1 MTAPTIRLLLVEDN
15 PADALLLRHALA
27 DAAESSFEVS
37 HVQTMADAGRRL
49 ADERFDAILL
59 DLSLPDSRGLKTVE
73 QANAVAP
80 QVPIIVMT
88 GLDDEGTAID
98 AVRSGAQDFLIKGT
112 GDGRLLARCVRY
124 AMERKHAEAQ
134 LKSLNET
141 LEQRVADRTA
151 VATRRA
157 TQLQALASELTLAE
171 HRERRRLAQFL
182 HDHMQQ
188 LLYAARLN
196 LDALK
201 HGLREEPLLEL
212 VERIDELL
220 NQSLAE
226 SRSLIVQ
233 LTPTVL
239 DQAGLAAAV
248 QWLGR
253 HMEQN
258 FNLPVDVRG
267 DLDREPE
274 SEDLRILLFQSVR
287 ELLFNVVKHARAN
300 RAAVTMSNPSAERDR
315 AGGLRRGPGLRPV
328 GAETRDAGRHRLRPA
343 EHPRAGPVARGTNL
357 DRRRA
362 GRGTRVTIV
371 APCRRQGPTK
381 PSTLDRRRT
390 PPVNTRLPFL
400 QDPNHERGKKQR

>member
-1 MTAPTIRLLLVEDN
+1 MSSPTIRLLLVEDN

-27 DAAESSFEVS
+27 EASESFFEVT
-37 HVQTMADAGRRL
+37 HVQSMGEAVRRL
-49 ADERFDAILL
+49 AEERFDAILL

-73 QANAVAP
+73 QADDVAG

-98 AVRSGAQDFLIKGT
+98 AVRGGAQDFLIKGSV
-112 GDGRLLARCVRY
+112 DGRLLARSVRY
-124 AMERKHAEAQ
+124 AMERKHAERQ
-134 LKSLNET
+134 LKALNET
-141 LEQRVADRTA
+141 LEQRVAERTA

-201 HGLREEPLLEL
+201 HHVHEEPLLE
-212 VERIDELL
+212 VIERIDELL
-220 NQSLAE
+220 NQSLGE

-233 LTPTVL
+233 LTPTAL
-239 DQAGLAAAV
+239 EQAGLAAAI

-258 FNLPVDVRG
+258 FKLPVEVRG
-267 DLDREPE
+267 ELKAEPE
-274 SEDLRILLFQSVR
+274 NEDLRILLFQSVR
-287 ELLFNVVKHARAN
+287 ELLFNVVKHARAQ
-300 RAAVTMSNPSAERDR
+300 RATVTVANPSEGEIELVVSDEGRGFDPLEPKREAPAAIGFGLLSIRERVQLL
-315 AGGLRRGPGLRPV
+315 GGRFV
-328 GAETRDAGRHRLRPA
+328 IDAAP
-343 EHPRAGPVARGTNL
+343 
-357 DRRRA
+357 

-371 APCRRQGPTK
+371 APCRRQEPKKASTPDQRPDAHGDRATTVSPGPK
-381 PSTLDRRRT
+381 P
-390 PPVNTRLPFL
+390 
-400 QDPNHERGKKQR
+400 